1 MKKLFSMLAVVCM
14 GFFAL
19 ALTSCGG
26 DDDPSTDTDWEGLNI
41 DGLKCFDTGNHLDE
55 GGLYMHGLWSGP
67 TSESKNVYAILYQ
80 MEFKVASVQKGKL
93 DVTNFKIVG
102 YDWKD
107 IHDRMEGCKIVSGSI
122 DCIECS
128 KHEVKVR
135 FNKLVVNII
144 DENGSVLRK
153 CKIDGTASYVN

>member
-1 MKKLFSMLAVVCM
+1 MKKLFSILAVVCM

-80 MEFKVASVQKGKL
+80 MEFKEIA
-93 DVTNFKIVG
+93 DTTNVSINTALG
-102 YDWKD
+102 
-107 IHDRMEGCKIVSGSI
+107 RM
-122 DCIECS
+122 
-128 KHEVKVR
+128 R
-135 FNKLVVNII
+135 YAII
-144 DENGSVLRK
+144 NLRRM
-153 CKIDGTASYVN
+153 AQEYQMELRMM